1 MLLHQPSQHQS
12 IRPLEGVL
20 GFCNEV
26 TTKDAYV
33 EIKEL
38 NP

>member
-12 IRPLEGVL
+12 IRPMEGVL
-20 GFCNEV
+20 GFRNEV
-26 TTKDAYV
+26 TAKDAYV
-33 EIKEL
+33 ETKEL